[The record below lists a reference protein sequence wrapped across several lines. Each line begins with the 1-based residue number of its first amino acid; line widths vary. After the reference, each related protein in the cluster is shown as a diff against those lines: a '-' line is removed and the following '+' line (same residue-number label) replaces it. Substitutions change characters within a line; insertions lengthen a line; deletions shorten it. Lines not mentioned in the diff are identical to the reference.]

1 MDFIAEKI
9 LAGEPLNDI
18 RFVDIHAHTFD
29 TGYHGWYT
37 KNTDPDFAYI
47 ETMDR
52 IGVDEI
58 IVSSSMALG
67 SERVRGN
74 ELTKELIEKYPDR
87 IKGYITVNGNFPE
100 ELEQEIEKYKDT
112 PGFVGVKFYTA
123 LGMCS
128 LDNPNLDKVY
138 ELVSKYNMMLLV
150 HTWGSDGYPCAP
162 NKFRRNLEK
171 HPELKLVVGH
181 AGGDWY
187 GHQETVALMRDY
199 PNVHWDVTGTEFGHM
214 WMEDI
219 VAAVDPKRI
228 VYGSDIGGMDNRHY
242 VGTVGL
248 ANIDV
253 EVKLDIL
260 GRNADRLLNS
270 LAHL

>member
-9 LAGEPLNDI
+9 LAGEPLTDI
-18 RFVDIHAHTFD
+18 RFVDIHAHTMD
-29 TGYHGWYT
+29 SGYHAWYT
-37 KNTDPDFAYI
+37 KNTDPAFACI

-58 IVSSSMALG
+58 IVSSIMALG
-67 SERVRGN
+67 SDRVRGN

-150 HTWGSDGYPCAP
+150 HTWGSEGYPCAP
-162 NKFRRNLEK
+162 NKFRRNL
-171 HPELKLVVGH
+171 
-181 AGGDWY
+181 
-187 GHQETVALMRDY
+187 
-199 PNVHWDVTGTEFGHM
+199 
-214 WMEDI
+214 
-219 VAAVDPKRI
+219 
-228 VYGSDIGGMDNRHY
+228 
-242 VGTVGL
+242 
-248 ANIDV
+248 
-253 EVKLDIL
+253 
-260 GRNADRLLNS
+260 
-270 LAHL
+270 